1 MSKIKKVFAII
12 LSMVMIMGMSLTT
25 FAAPKEDATITV
37 KNADNAE
44 LTIVQIIKADQ
55 KADTGWAFTDVAK
68 EAFTSTF
75 KQTDQVIIQSLING
89 TADSE
94 TLSKALHEIKG
105 YAPFTNRSSVSSAG
119 LYAIKATEKGYTY
132 NIMTAYVGF
141 GEVKNED
148 GEVIN
153 EYPSLMD
160 TEVDAKKSPLTI
172 GKSVD
177 DEDGYYA
184 FGQILT
190 YTIETY
196 VPYMDPAALN
206 KTFKVRDELYN
217 ANYYLAGDKSVA
229 KIELDGEETPIGD
242 SMDFVVET
250 KPSGSDFFTQAF
262 TIDLSK
268 LITLDNVNAG
278 KKVTITYTVKVIGD
292 TPSDIFNNASS
303 HVGDDD
309 YYAEQVRVHTG
320 NICLTKYDEDKTEQL
335 SGAGFEVRKADGS
348 GSYSELLKFVKVA
361 DGIYAFAPNAEEE
374 AYVTEVFTATEDDE
388 FGRIEKGQLYIFG
401 LDAGTY
407 QFTETTAPE
416 GYSINKKPVTATLD
430 EDSWNNTGNDGTRA
444 ASRTYVEFIEMIDT
458 KLGALPSTGGMGT
471 TIFTIG
477 GCVIMIAA
485 AGLYFASRRRQ
496 ENK

>member
-1 MSKIKKVFAII
+1 MSKVKKVFAII
-12 LSMVMIMGMSLTT
+12 LSMAMILGMSITT
-25 FAAPKEDATITV
+25 FAAPKESATITV
-37 KNADNAE
+37 NNADNAQ
-44 LTIVQIIKADQ
+44 LFMVQIIEADQ
-55 KADTGWAFTDVAK
+55 KTATGWSFTEAAKNAFTQ
-68 EAFTSTF
+68 AFSQDE
-75 KQTDQVIIQSLING
+75 QTIIHSLIDQTVN
-89 TADSE
+89 SE
-94 TLSKALHEIKG
+94 TLSKALHNININT
-105 YAPFTNRSSVSSAG
+105 PFKNGDAVNSAG
-119 LYAIKATEKGYTY
+119 LYAIKATEKGYSY

-148 GEVIN
+148 EEVIN

-172 GKSVD
+172 EKSVD

-196 VPYMDPAALN
+196 VPYMNPNEVN
-206 KTFKVRDELYN
+206 KTFEVLDELYN
-217 ANYYLAGDKSVA
+217 ANYYLAGEGSIA
-229 KIELDGEETPIGD
+229 KVELDGEEEPIGNAEA
-242 SMDFVVET
+242 FQIREPVGE
-250 KPSGSDFFTQAF
+250 DFFTQGF
-262 TIDLSK
+262 TIDLSG
-268 LITLDNVNAG
+268 LITENNINAG
-278 KKVTITYTVKVIGD
+278 KEVTITYTVKVQGS
-292 TPSDIFNNASS
+292 TPQDIWNNASS
-303 HVGDDD
+303 HIGHDN
-309 YYAEQVRVHTG
+309 YYAEQVRLHTG

-416 GYSINKKPVTATLD
+416 GYSINKEPVTATLD
-430 EDSWNNTGNDGTRA
+430 EDSWNHPGNDGTRA
-444 ASRTYVEFIEMIDT
+444 VSRTYVEFIEMIDT